1 MTRRAAFPHRA
12 GAASALAIGLAIA
25 SPASLAADGA
35 DDDADEIWECAA
47 AINVAESKGMKLPVT
62 SDFVI
67 DHFVS
72 LTGGSLA
79 AEDSADAEVRR
90 FWTQVR
96 EQRGQSGLEAYV
108 LETAQ
113 DCADLYV
120 QAEQMEQQQAATASQ
135 APVQRDLNALGTLS
149 AASLRAYVDQTGDPG
164 AVADYLVYHYPYG
177 KDLFQPN
184 EDGDF
189 LGELIV
195 KLGKNGVRGLS
206 DEAVYAIAT
215 KHYWQYNPPA
225 TRLIFDEY
233 MRRLRANKQTQDEGQ
248 RWAERAAADR
258 ARQAQQATAKPVGSL
273 GKSCEV
279 IYRPAEPGI
288 AGSRIVK
295 CR

>member
-1 MTRRAAFPHRA
+1 MRSAAFPHRIC
-12 GAASALAIGLAIA
+12 AALALAIGVSSAA
-25 SPASLAADGA
+25 QASLAANAG

-47 AINVAESKGMKLPVT
+47 AINVAQSKGIKLPVT

-90 FWTQVR
+90 HWTQVR

-108 LETAQ
+108 LETAE
-113 DCADLYV
+113 DCAGLYV
-120 QAEQMEQQQAATASQ
+120 QAEQMKQQQATAPAQ
-135 APVQRDLNALGTLS
+135 ASAQRDLNALGTLS

-177 KDLFQPN
+177 KDLFKPN
-184 EDGDF
+184 EDGDY

-206 DEAVYAIAT
+206 DEAVYAIAS
-215 KHYWQYNPPA
+215 KSYWQYNPPA

-233 MRRLRANKQTQDEGQ
+233 MRRLRANRQTQDEGQ

>member
-1 MTRRAAFPHRA
+1 MRPAAFLRRT
-12 GAASALAIGLAIA
+12 GVASAFAIGLAITM
-25 SPASLAADGA
+25 PTSLAANSS

-72 LTGGSLA
+72 LTGGNLA
-79 AEDSADAEVRR
+79 AEDSADAETRR
-90 FWTQVR
+90 FWSQVR

-120 QAEQMEQQQAATASQ
+120 QAEQMKQQQAATPAQ
-135 APVQRDLNALGTLS
+135 APAQAQVQRDLNALGTLS

-164 AVADYLVYHYPYG
+164 AVADYLIYHYPYG

-184 EDGDF
+184 EDGDY
-189 LGELIV
+189 LGELI
-195 KLGKNGVRGLS
+195 GKSGVRGLS

-258 ARQAQQATAKPVGSL
+258 ARQAKQATAKPVGSL